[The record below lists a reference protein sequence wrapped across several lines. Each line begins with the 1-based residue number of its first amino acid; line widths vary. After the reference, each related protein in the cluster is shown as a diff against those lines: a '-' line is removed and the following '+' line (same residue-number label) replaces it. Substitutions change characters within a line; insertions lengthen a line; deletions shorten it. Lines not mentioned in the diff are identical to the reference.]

1 MEANSPE
8 YYIVVERP
16 VKFVPTED
24 GGMSILKYN
33 FETGRFDYGME
44 YLSRVMFSKDDDIEQ
59 VSEDEF
65 VQQVEKLRGRKL
77 QGEGTVYDLY
87 ELINAMEDNAQQ
99 TKQELTN
106 EDKALIAIL
115 RRKTYELF
123 EQNESL

>member
-1 MEANSPE
+1 
-8 YYIVVERP
+8 
-16 VKFVPTED
+16 
-24 GGMSILKYN
+24 
-33 FETGRFDYGME
+33 
-44 YLSRVMFSKDDDIEQ
+44 MFSKDDDIEQ

-87 ELINAMEDNAQQ
+87 ELINAMEDNAQK
-99 TKQELTN
+99 TKQELTK